1 MLALAQLW
9 LGFLFWLGGD
19 LMRCYK
25 DWGVCS
31 YEEHKLLVLAD
42 KIYRKQHPERV
53 KDKPAEYSIKPPTL
67 HVKKKRGAD
76 HAKS

>member
-9 LGFLFWLGGD
+9 LGFLFWLGGG
-19 LMRCYK
+19 LMRYYK

-31 YEEHKLLVLAD
+31 HEEHKLLVLAD

-53 KDKPAEYSIKPPTL
+53 KDKPVEYTIKPPVL
-67 HVKKKRGAD
+67 KARHPHR
-76 HAKS
+76 